1 MNGPSESFSIIC
13 AILASSVRISISC
26 LQKLVRSRC
35 TSLRQEPL
43 DIWTEHSNCHVHRRG
58 TLKHYSFTDIRNWS
72 TYFVF
77 SEDAN
82 LGSVPSIYSEVLG
95 LDNESCNLNLWIFVD
110 IFFL

>member
-1 MNGPSESFSIIC
+1 MNGPSERFSIIC

-43 DIWTEHSNCHVHRRG
+43 NIWTEHSNCHVHRRG

-72 TYFVF
+72 PYLVF
-77 SEDAN
+77 SKDAN
-82 LGSVPSIYSEVLG
+82 LGSVFCPFLG

-110 IFFL
+110 ISFL